1 MVYTFPITGKDRETM
16 LHSKTM
22 TQVLLLLL
30 GGAISEK
37 ELEEKIRNVGIDE
50 IRTLARSFSSL
61 SDACICAVGK
71 TAGTKFYNKVVSAGK

>member
-30 GGAISEK
+30 GGAMVLFGVCRGVLFAREPALSHANP
-37 ELEEKIRNVGIDE
+37 LFGVWAGLPRLV
-50 IRTLARSFSSL
+50 LA
-61 SDACICAVGK
+61 G
-71 TAGTKFYNKVVSAGK
+71 